1 MFGIF
6 YIQSAYSMLNNTLHL
21 EKLIKTLKNKSYDFI
36 ALSDDQLYGSY
47 QFFKLAKKY
56 DIKPILGMTI
66 NVIEDLYK
74 TSFLVYVKNQEGYKN
89 LLKLAFLKSIQ
100 DIDLKTLQE
109 HQKGLIVISTGEDS
123 VITEHLLND
132 DMQLAYEDA
141 QLFAR
146 SFESFYLGLSFDTLA
161 LEVKVSPKLYELS
174 ERSGIKLLPIHR
186 TSYAEIS
193 DKEAFEALIHIKD
206 PKQQIGEDA
215 DYHILSKDE
224 LKHLY
229 SDYDFVF
236 YQAEQVVKSIDFD
249 LQFPQ
254 YEMPLYDTKGAS
266 GDAYLKSLAIKG
278 LKKRLENIQTPH
290 HIYQERL
297 TYELNII
304 HQMGY
309 DHYFLIVFD
318 FVRYAKTHDILVG
331 PGRGSAA
338 GSLVSFCLGITDVDP
353 IKYDLLF
360 ERFLNPERVTMPD
373 IDMDFPDNRRDEVLR
388 YVQDKYGKNHVISI
402 VTFGT
407 FAIKSSMRD
416 IARVMDIDHQRV
428 GGMIKRVI
436 QDDIDT
442 SDHEIMKLLEVS
454 KKIEGL
460 PRQTGTHAAGMI
472 LAQQDLALSIPLQM
486 GSNGFYQSQ
495 YEAKDLEKLGLLKI
509 DFLGIKN
516 LSIIHEVIELIKEK
530 EPKFS
535 IQHIPLDDEK
545 VYQLLSAAD
554 TFGVFQLESSGMRNV
569 LRKYEPKIFEDL
581 IALLA
586 LFRPGPMDLID
597 DFIARKNGEPFNYI
611 HADLEPILKNTY
623 GIIVYQ
629 EQIMKIANEFA
640 GYSLAQ
646 ADILRRGISKK
657 DAQIL
662 EQERKRFIDKCVQ
675 KNYSMEIASTIYDL
689 IVKFAD
695 YGFNRSHSVSYALV
709 AYQMAYLKVNYYPY
723 FMTVLLSHAIG
734 NDTTTYEYISDLKR
748 HQIEVLSPSINQSTN
763 KYQLTD
769 QGILMP
775 FNQMKSFGRV
785 QVEKLLEVRADK
797 PFENY
802 QDFKQRV
809 KLVLNQKNIETLIY
823 ADALKIFNLN
833 QHTLFEHR
841 SFEETGYGKYI
852 QDYQMKMY
860 EEYPFSVLAAHEK
873 EALGFNLNYHPLVA
887 YKSLIENLN
896 LNQLKD
902 TSTLSTI
909 KALAFIVGIKEI
921 TTKTNQ
927 KMAFLTLDDGVTQ
940 IEATL
945 FTRTYNQYK
954 KMLDQEVKLFVLKK
968 NNYQNKVSFIIEKIK
983 KVEA

>member
-1 MFGIF
+1 MFGVF

-21 EKLIKTLKNKSYDFI
+21 EKLIKTLKENSYDFI
-36 ALSDDQLYGSY
+36 ALSDDQLYGTY
-47 QFFKLAKKY
+47 QFFKLAEKY
-56 DIKPILGMTI
+56 EIKPILGMTI
-66 NVIEDLYK
+66 EVVEDLYK
-74 TSFLVYVKNQEGYKN
+74 SSFLVYVKNQEGYQN
-89 LLKLAFLKSIQ
+89 LLKLAFIKSMQ
-100 DIDLKTLQE
+100 DIDLKTLQQY
-109 HQKGLIVISTGEDS
+109 QKGLVIISTGEDS
-123 VITEHLLND
+123 VITNHILHH

-146 SFESFYLGLSFDTLA
+146 SFESFYLGLSFDSLTLD
-161 LEVKVSPKLYELS
+161 VKVSSKLYELS
-174 ERSGIKLLPIHR
+174 EQTGIKLLPIHR
-186 TSYAEIS
+186 TSYENIS
-193 DKEAFEALIHIKD
+193 DKEAFKALIHIKD
-206 PKQQIGEDA
+206 PKQKIAEDA
-215 DYHILSKDE
+215 DYHVLTKHE
-224 LKHLY
+224 LKHIF

-236 YQAEQVVKSIDFD
+236 YQAEQVVKSIDFN
-249 LQFPQ
+249 LEFPS
-254 YEMPLYDTKGAS
+254 YEMPLYQTKGAS
-266 GDAYLKSLAIKG
+266 GNAYLKSLAIKG
-278 LKKRLENIQTPH
+278 LKKRLEKINTDH
-290 HIYQERL
+290 HIYQQRL

-338 GSLVSFCLGITDVDP
+338 GSLVSYCLGITDVDP

-373 IDMDFPDNRRDEVLR
+373 IDMDFPDDRRDEVLR
-388 YVQDKYGKNHVISI
+388 YVQQKYGKNHVISI
-402 VTFGT
+402 VTFNT

-428 GGMIKRVI
+428 GGMIKRVM
-436 QDDIDT
+436 QEDIDP

-472 LAQQDLALSIPLQM
+472 LAQQDLSLSIPLQI

-495 YEAKDLEKLGLLKI
+495 FEAKDLEKLGLLKI

-516 LSIIHEVIELIKEK
+516 LSIIYEVITLIKQK
-530 EPKFS
+530 EPDFV
-535 IQHIPLDDEK
+535 IQDIPLDDAK
-545 VYQLLSAAD
+545 VYQLLSVSD

-569 LRKYEPKIFEDL
+569 LRKYEPRVFEDL

-597 DFIARKNGEPFNYI
+597 DFIARKNGASFAYI
-611 HADLEPILKNTY
+611 HPDLEPILKNTY

-657 DAQIL
+657 DADIL
-662 EQERKRFIDKCVQ
+662 KKERKRFVDKCMQ
-675 KNYSMEIASTIYDL
+675 KNYSFDVASTIYDL

-709 AYQMAYLKVNYYPY
+709 AYQMAYLKVNYYAY
-723 FMTVLLSHAIG
+723 FMTVLLTHVIG

-748 HQIEVLSPSINQSTN
+748 HQIEVFSPHINLSTN
-763 KYQLTD
+763 KYQLLD

-775 FNQMKSFGRV
+775 FNQMKSFGRI
-785 QVEKLLEVRADK
+785 QVEKLLEVRANK

-802 QDFKQRV
+802 QDFKQRI
-809 KLVLNQKNIETLIY
+809 KSVLNQKNIETLIY
-823 ADALKIFNLN
+823 ADALKVFQLN

-852 QDYQMKMY
+852 ADYQMKMY

-887 YKSLIENLN
+887 YKNMIESLH

-902 TSTLSTI
+902 SAKLSTI
-909 KALAFIVGIKEI
+909 KALAFIVDIKEI

-940 IEATL
+940 IEATV
-945 FTRTYNQYK
+945 FTRNYHQYK
-954 KMLDQEVKLFVLKK
+954 KMLDQEVKLFELKK
-968 NNYQNKVSFIIEKIK
+968 NTYQNKTSFIVEKIK